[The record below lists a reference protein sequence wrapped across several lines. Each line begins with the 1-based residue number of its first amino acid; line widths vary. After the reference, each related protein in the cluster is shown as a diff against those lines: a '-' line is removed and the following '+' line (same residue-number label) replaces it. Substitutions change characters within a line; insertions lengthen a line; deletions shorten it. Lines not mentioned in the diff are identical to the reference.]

1 MRTGDPRLLKFL
13 FSIFLKNTIS
23 EFSLWYNIFTM
34 EGVFLN
40 EMPKFKTP
48 EEELDYLRAHIT
60 KRESELKDAG
70 HLENANENA
79 VRDIIGKYKEK
90 PLEEVVHKDNII
102 SKHDTEAIVLQLKP
116 EMHDTV
122 MEELMGIMIT
132 KGIRNA
138 LSIVEAMANP
148 HIDDDFHR
156 VLIQYLKTGKV
167 FDLQEEMPLYKS
179 LHMTLFEITLP
190 PPREEADKQKG
201 FKEFIGAMEQFY
213 AGMQSISDGKNNE
226 KENYFTLEIAL
237 NNTGD
242 EVVVYASIPNKH
254 LSLFEKQILSFY
266 HDAKIHEVTNDYNI
280 FNEKGGSAGAYASF
294 SERSVLP
301 IKTYDQ
307 IEHDPMNT
315 ILNVFSKLKTEGEG
329 AAIQLAIAPA
339 GQKFID
345 EFHLILD
352 DVKNGTSV
360 KHAADNFYKFNK
372 AFLKASKDLLFG
384 VKKKEEIKE
393 KYVEGRKAVDEGAVE
408 KIGNKMKSSI
418 MKANIRVVTSA
429 VTKERAE
436 AILGEIESSF
446 NQFTEPA
453 SNSFVFEKF
462 YDNDLKKLF
471 HDFSYRTFSGDKI
484 LPMNLKELSS
494 VFHFPVGIGSQPQL
508 KEAKAGIAP
517 APLEMGQEGIILG
530 INSYR
535 GKDTEIH
542 LAREDRMRHFYA
554 IGQTGTGKTNIMLNM
569 ITQDIKNGDGC
580 CYIDPHGTDIQTIL
594 SRIPKERM
602 DDVIYFDPA
611 YTMRP
616 MGLNMLEFDP
626 KYPEQKTFVVNEM
639 MGIFNKLFDMKIG
652 GGAMFEQYF
661 RNSAFLIMEDPESGS
676 TLLEITRVLADK
688 KFRDMKLAKCKNPI
702 IKQFW
707 VSAEQTTGDQSL
719 ANFVPYISSKFDNFI
734 SNDIMRPVVL
744 QQNSVFN
751 FRKIMD
757 EKKILL
763 VNLSKGRLGDINA
776 NLIGLVL
783 VGKIQMAALSRVDMF
798 GKPIND
804 FYLYIDEFQN
814 ITTDSI
820 ASILS
825 EARKYR
831 LSLNIAHQ
839 YITQLEENIKN
850 AVFGNVGSIA
860 VFRVGTEDA
869 NFLEPK
875 FKPIFNSQD
884 ITKLDNYNA
893 YISMLVNG
901 QPTKPFNL
909 KTLPPEEGNKEIVD
923 NLKQLSYMKYGR
935 DRKEVE
941 AEIMS
946 RYQTIE

>member
-1 MRTGDPRLLKFL
+1 
-13 FSIFLKNTIS
+13 
-23 EFSLWYNIFTM
+23 M
-34 EGVFLN
+34 EGTFFK
-40 EMPKFKTP
+40 EMPKFQTP
-48 EEELDYLRAHIT
+48 EEELDYLRAHVA
-60 KRESELKDAG
+60 KREQELVSRG
-70 HLENANENA
+70 HENAKDNA
-79 VRDIIGKYKEK
+79 VKDILSEYKNI
-90 PLEEVVHKDNII
+90 PLHKVVHKNNILEDKD
-102 SKHDTEAIVLQLKP
+102 SHSIVLKLKP
-116 EMHDTV
+116 EPHDTV
-122 MEELMGIMIT
+122 MEELLGVVVT

-138 LSIVEAMANP
+138 FSVVEKMNNP

-156 VLIQYLKTGKV
+156 LLVQYFKTGQIMK
-167 FDLQEEMPLYKS
+167 DIKEGTPLYKS
-179 LHMTLFEITLP
+179 LNMTLFEITLP
-190 PPREEADKQKG
+190 PPQEESDKSKG

-213 AGMQSISDGKNNE
+213 AGMSSISEGKHNTE
-226 KENYFTLEIAL
+226 ENYFTLEVAL
-237 NNTGD
+237 GNQND
-242 EVVVYASIPNKH
+242 EVVVYSAIPNKH
-254 LSLFEKQILSFY
+254 LSLFEKQILAYY
-266 HDAKIHEVTNDYNI
+266 HNAKIIEVPDDYNV
-280 FNEKGGSAGAYASF
+280 FNERGGSVGAYAVL
-294 SERSVLP
+294 SERAVMP
-301 IKTYDQ
+301 IKTYEN

-315 ILNVFSKLKTEGEG
+315 MLNVFSKLKTEGEG
-329 AAIQLAIAPA
+329 AAIQLVVAPS
-339 GQKFID
+339 GDKFMN
-345 EFHLILD
+345 EFHKILD
-352 DVKNGTSV
+352 DVKDGISV

-372 AFLKASKDLLFG
+372 AFLKAGKEIIFG
-384 VKKKEEIKE
+384 VKEKTEEKKE
-393 KYVEGRKAVDEGAVE
+393 KYMKGRRAVDEGAVE
-408 KIGNKMKSSI
+408 KIGNKIKSTI
-418 MKANIRVVTSA
+418 MKANIRIIASGE
-429 VTKERAE
+429 TKERAK
-436 AILGEIESSF
+436 AILKEIESSF
-446 NQFTEPA
+446 NQFSEAA
-453 SNSFVFEKF
+453 SNSFVFEKVQER
-462 YDNDLKKLF
+462 DLRSFF
-471 HDFSYRTFSGDKI
+471 HDFSYRSFSTDKI
-484 LPMNLKELSS
+484 MPLNLKELSS

-517 APLEMGQEGIILG
+517 APLEVGKEGILLG
-530 INSYR
+530 VNSYR

-542 LAREDRMRHFYA
+542 MAREDRMRHFYA

-569 ITQDIKNGDGC
+569 ITQDIRNGDGC

-594 SRIPKERM
+594 SRIPKERI

-611 YTMRP
+611 YTARP
-616 MGLNMLEFDP
+616 MGLNMLEYDP

-661 RNSAFLIMEDPESGS
+661 RNSAFLVMEDPQSGS

-688 KFRDMKLAKCKNPI
+688 EFRDLKLARCKNPI

-798 GKPIND
+798 GKPMND

-814 ITTDSI
+814 VTTDSI
-820 ASILS
+820 SSILS

-850 AVFGNVGSIA
+850 AVFGNVGSMA

-869 NFLEPK
+869 NFLEQR
-875 FKPIFNSQD
+875 FKPIFSASD
-884 ITKLDNYNA
+884 ITKLENYNA
-893 YISMLVNG
+893 YVNMLVNG
-901 QPTKPFNL
+901 QPVKPFNL
-909 KTLPPEEGNKEIVD
+909 KTIAPEAGNPNIVD
-923 NLKQLSYMKYGR
+923 SLKELSYAKYGR
-935 DRKEVE
+935 DRGEVE
-941 AEIMS
+941 AEIMA
-946 RYQTIE
+946 RFNTMR